1 MAMHCTDAL
10 NKARATAA
18 ELAFSGY
25 DFGLLINDS
34 GSWAETHTDD
44 WVRYCYGEDDN
55 AAERYRIAL
64 KVRFEKGSAKP
75 VEVYALDLKFG
86 GVIGTAG
93 SVDVPAAEESVATYN
108 HAFTIAFSVPG
119 SKCPDGEDVTA
130 EQMAAALQLRIK
142 DLMANNEML
151 EAVGAPYDT
160 YKEQ

>member
-1 MAMHCTDAL
+1 MAMNCTDAL
-10 NKARATAA
+10 NKARAAAA

-25 DFGLLINDS
+25 DFGLLITDS

-44 WVRYCYGEDDN
+44 WVRFCYGEDDH
-55 AAERYRIAL
+55 AAERYRVVL
-64 KVRFEKGSAKP
+64 NVRFEKGSAKP
-75 VEVYALDLKFG
+75 VEVYALDLKTG
-86 GVIGTAG
+86 AHIGSA
-93 SVDVPAAEESVATYN
+93 SAVDAPPAEKPKTYN

-151 EAVGAPYDT
+151 EAVGAPFDT
-160 YKEQ
+160 FEED